1 MKNEMNEEQ
10 MIAATWLGY
19 ITAKHSDWV
28 EFLMGYYEEQIAR
41 EEFPIPP
48 TKFHGMYEDTI
59 HTNIALG
66 AIVCEAKRYI
76 WNFLDSF
83 EDDFDMELT
92 LDQYDQFL
100 EIGLDIWS
108 EQYDKWSGFH
118 SGDDLELQQWAI
130 EMITGPDKVM
140 NEVNDLLK

>member
-1 MKNEMNEEQ
+1 MKNRLPEKNFQ
-10 MIAATWLGY
+10 
-19 ITAKHSDWV
+19 
-28 EFLMGYYEEQIAR
+28 
-41 EEFPIPP
+41 
-48 TKFHGMYEDTI
+48 FHQLSFTESYEDTI

-76 WNFLDSF
+76 WDFLDSF
-83 EDDFDMELT
+83 EVDFDMELT

>member
-1 MKNEMNEEQ
+1 MEREMNEEQ

-19 ITAKHSDWV
+19 ITAKHHDWV
-28 EFLMGYYEEQIAR
+28 EFLTEYYELMIDR

-48 TKFHGMYEDTI
+48 TKFHGMFESEI

-83 EDDFDMELT
+83 EEDFDMELT
-92 LDQYDQFL
+92 NEQYDQFL
-100 EIGLDIWS
+100 EIGLDIWN
-108 EQYDKWSGFH
+108 EQYDKWVGYH
-118 SGDDLELQQWAI
+118 SELDIELQEWAK
-130 EMITGPDKVM
+130 EMITGPDRVM
-140 NEVNDLLK
+140 DEFNNLLK